1 MLTNTGFFL
10 LIIALL
16 SNAINI
22 LSYIFKKKINEKIF
36 YYSIYISFVSI
47 FISFFILVYCYTVSD
62 FSNFNVFQNSHS
74 SKPLFYKIV
83 GAWGNHEG
91 SMLMW
96 ILIMSTYLFIFSLNN
111 SLSKTAKKLTIVF
124 QSLLVFGFNS
134 FLITTSNPFIINK
147 LLVNEGLGL
156 NPILQDPLLAIHPP
170 MLYFGYVGFSILLSL
185 ALSALITGE
194 LNDSWIKIAKKWSV
208 YCWSTLTA
216 GIALGAYWAYY
227 ELGWGG
233 WWFWDPVE
241 NVSLMPWIAGLAL
254 VHSLLITKEEHL
266 LKRWIVFLCILCF
279 SLSLIGT
286 FLVRSG
292 ILTSVHAFA
301 SDSSR
306 GLFILILFLIIIGFS
321 LIIYIIKSEDD
332 NQKLNLLFLNKTS
345 ALIINNLIMII
356 ACATVLLGTIYP
368 IIIEVIT
375 NKRISVGLP
384 YYNST
389 VLPILL
395 PGLLLMSIAPALSW
409 KTNKLENSKFIIYF
423 FIILSLVL
431 LFITLVLKIDPWGVI
446 GISTSFVIMLGSFYS
461 LLKKNKNTKNKKFL
475 NFIFINNGLIA
486 HLGVGILIM
495 GITISSVYKT
505 EYQKNIKINEII
517 KLGKYELKLD
527 HINLNNKNNFQ
538 SLTANFSLYKNNKF
552 LSKIVPEKRYYSSP
566 KMITTEAGIYH
577 NLLQDFYIVLGDKNN
592 ESWSIKFYQNPLINL
607 IWFGALIMFL
617 SGIITLAKK

>member
-1 MLTNTGFFL
+1 MISNIGFFL
-10 LIIALL
+10 LIMALA
-16 SNAINI
+16 SNVTNI
-22 LSYIFKKKINEKIF
+22 LSYILKNRISNERIF
-36 YYSIYISFVSI
+36 YYSIHINFFSTIISFI
-47 FISFFILVYCYTVSD
+47 LLVYCYAISD
-62 FSNFNVFQNSHS
+62 FSNFNVFENSHS

-83 GAWGNHEG
+83 GTWSNHEG
-91 SMLMW
+91 SMLLW
-96 ILIMSTYLFIFSLNN
+96 ITIMSSYLFIFSFNT
-111 SLSKTAKKLTIVF
+111 SLSIITKKITIVF
-124 QSLLVFGFNS
+124 QSALIFGFNC

-147 LLVNEGLGL
+147 LLVDEGLGL

-185 ALSALITGE
+185 ALSVLITSE
-194 LNDSWIKIAKKWSV
+194 LNDAWLKIAKKWSM

-216 GIALGAYWAYY
+216 GITLGAYWAYY

-266 LKRWIVFLCILCF
+266 LKRWIIFLCILCF
-279 SLSLIGT
+279 ALSLIGT

-301 SDSSR
+301 TDSSR
-306 GLFILILFLIIIGFS
+306 GLFILLLFLIIVGFS
-321 LIIYIIKSEDD
+321 LILYIVKSEDD
-332 NQKLNLLFLNKTS
+332 NKQLNLLFLNKTS
-345 ALIINNLIMII
+345 ALIINNLVMII

-368 IIIEVIT
+368 IIIEVLT
-375 NKRISVGLP
+375 SKRISVGLP

-409 KTNKLENSKFIIYF
+409 KTNNFKNSKSITYFII
-423 FIILSLVL
+423 IISVL
-431 LFITLVLKIDPWGVI
+431 LIIFTLVLKIDPWGTI
-446 GISTSFVIMLGSFYS
+446 GIFTSLSIILGSLYS
-461 LLKKNKNTKNKKFL
+461 LFKKHRNKLNL
-475 NFIFINNGLIA
+475 NFFLINNGLIA

-495 GITISSVYKT
+495 GITFSSVYKT
-505 EYQKNIKINEII
+505 EYQKNIKVNETLE
-517 KLGKYELKLD
+517 LGKYELKLNK
-527 HINLNNKNNFQ
+527 INFYNEKNFQ
-538 SLTANFSLYKNNKF
+538 SLAANFSLYKNNKF
-552 LSKIVPEKRYYSSP
+552 LSNIIPEKRYYYSP

-577 NLLQDFYIVLGDKNN
+577 NFFQDFYIVLGDKNN

-607 IWFGALIMFL
+607 IWLGAFIMFF
-617 SGIITLAKK
+617 SGIITLVKK

>member
-16 SNAINI
+16 SNAVNI

-36 YYSIYISFVSI
+36 YYSIYISFISI
-47 FISFFILVYCYTVSD
+47 FVSFFILVYCYIISD

-83 GAWGNHEG
+83 GTWGNHEG

-96 ILIMSTYLFIFSLNN
+96 ILIMSTYLFIFSFNN

-134 FLITTSNPFIINK
+134 FLIITSNPFIINK

-254 VHSLLITKEEHL
+254 VHSLLITKEEQL

-301 SDSSR
+301 TDSSR

-321 LIIYIIKSEDD
+321 LIVYIIKSEDD

-375 NKRISVGLP
+375 SKRISVGLP

-423 FIILSLVL
+423 FIIVSLVL
-431 LFITLVLKIDPWGVI
+431 LFLTLFLQINPWGVI

-461 LLKKNKNTKNKKFL
+461 LLKKNKNKKNKKFL

-486 HLGVGILIM
+486 HIGVGILIM

-527 HINLNNKNNFQ
+527 HINLNDENNFQ

-577 NLLQDFYIVLGDKNN
+577 NLLQDFYIVLGDKNS

-607 IWFGALIMFL
+607 IWFGALIIFL
-617 SGIITLAKK
+617 SGIITLVKK